1 MTTTV
6 TVEAHCGS
14 EKEVH
19 IEIKEN
25 GDSTKVLQNGDKHVL
40 HVYDNKSVTVT
51 EVLKQFLLVAVE
63 KCAESTP
70 HTICKIGIS

>member
-6 TVEAHCGS
+6 TVEAHCVS

-25 GDSTKVLQNGDKHVL
+25 CDSTKVVLQNGDKHVL
-40 HVYDNKSVTVT
+40 YVYDNKSVTVT
-51 EVLKQFLLVAVE
+51 EVLK
-63 KCAESTP
+63 
-70 HTICKIGIS
+70 

>member
-6 TVEAHCGS
+6 TVEAHCGI

-25 GDSTKVLQNGDKHVL
+25 GDSTKILENGEKYVL
-40 HVYDNKSVTVT
+40 HVYDNKSVTVK
-51 EVLKQFLLVAVE
+51 EILK
-63 KCAESTP
+63 
-70 HTICKIGIS
+70 

>member
-6 TVEAHCGS
+6 TVEAHCGN

-25 GDSTKVLQNGDKHVL
+25 GDSTTKLLQNGDKYVL

-51 EVLKQFLLVAVE
+51 EVVK
-63 KCAESTP
+63 
-70 HTICKIGIS
+70 

>member
-6 TVEAHCGS
+6 TVEAHCVS

-25 GDSTKVLQNGDKHVL
+25 CDSSTKVVLQNGDKYVL
-40 HVYDNKSVTVT
+40 YVYDNKSVTVT
-51 EVLKQFLLVAVE
+51 EVLKL
-63 KCAESTP
+63 
-70 HTICKIGIS
+70 H

>member
-6 TVEAHCGS
+6 TVEAHCVS

-25 GDSTKVLQNGDKHVL
+25 CDSSTKVVLQNGDKYVL
-40 HVYDNKSVTVT
+40 YVYYNKSVTVT
-51 EVLKQFLLVAVE
+51 EVLK
-63 KCAESTP
+63 
-70 HTICKIGIS
+70 